1 MQTEDGVLVV
11 FVFEQLAV
19 PTGEAVARLAEE
31 LQGLLLVDVAE
42 HRPLGRHPH
51 RFWRR
56 AANHTARH

>member
-1 MQTEDGVLVV
+1 MQAEDGVLVV

-42 HRPLGRHPH
+42 YGPLGRHPH
-51 RFWRR
+51 RFWKR
-56 AANHTARH
+56 AAN